1 MKVVFIGTYYNHHQ
15 SAFSHAMW
23 ECLQGQYAFVETQKV
38 SEQRLALGYAS
49 HHDEPFLV
57 SYDLEKDKCDQLIR
71 EADVAIIGHPDPALM
86 KKAVKA
92 GKVIFRY
99 SERPLKNGSEWH
111 KYIPRLLKWHWQTP
125 PGKPIYL
132 LCAGAYVAYD
142 FGKFGLF
149 RDKAY
154 RWGYFPEAKRYDDLS
169 SLMSQKQKNKLLW
182 CGRFLDWKHPDD
194 ALRVAQRLQ
203 AEGYDF
209 ELNFIGTGDMEKA
222 LRQMVSAY
230 ELGERVKFLGS
241 MSPEAV
247 RAYMETAGISLVTGD
262 RREGWG
268 AVLNESMNSGCAVVA
283 SHMVGSAPYLVRD
296 GENGMLYMSGD
307 VDILYEKIKYLL
319 DHPEEQARLGKEAYE
334 TITNEWHADIAAER
348 FVCLAEQILAGNGSP
363 DLYEHGPGSKA
374 EAIKDS
380 RPLMTPRERF

>member
-15 SAFSHAMW
+15 SAFSRAMW
-23 ECLQGQYAFVETQKV
+23 AYLKGQYAFIETQKV
-38 SEQRLALGYAS
+38 PEQRLALGYAS

-57 SYDLEKDKCDQLIR
+57 SYETEKDKCHRLIG
-71 EADVAIIGHPDPALM
+71 EADVVIIGQPDPALM
-86 KKAVKA
+86 KMAVRA

-99 SERPLKNGSEWH
+99 SERPLKSGDEWH

-125 PGKPIYL
+125 PDKPIYL

-149 RDKAY
+149 RGKAY
-154 RWGYFPEAKRYDDLS
+154 RWGYFPELKRYDDLS
-169 SLMSQKQKNKLLW
+169 ALMAKKQSRKILW

-209 ELNFIGTGDMEKA
+209 ELSFIGTGDMDKA
-222 LRQMVSAY
+222 LRQMASAY
-230 ELGERVKFLGS
+230 GLDGRVRFLGS

-247 RAYMETAGISLVTGD
+247 RAHMEAAGISLVTGD

-283 SHMVGSAPYLVRD
+283 SHMVGSAPYLVKD
-296 GENGMLYMSGD
+296 GENGLLYKSGD
-307 VDILYEKIKYLL
+307 VDMLSEKIKYLL
-319 DHPEEQARLGKEAYE
+319 EHPEAQVRMGTEAYD
-334 TITNEWHADIAAER
+334 TITRRWHAEIAAER
-348 FVCLAEQILAGNGSP
+348 LVCLSEQILSGSRSP
-363 DLYEHGPGSKA
+363 DLYEHGPCSKA
-374 EAIKDS
+374 EAIKDA
-380 RPLMTPRERF
+380 RPLEAT